1 MNQMISLINEAFAGE
16 ESVFSGDG
24 QLLTSKESRMVSINL
39 TGFVAYSGQE
49 L

>member
-1 MNQMISLINEAFAGE
+1 MNQIISLINEAFAGE
-16 ESVFSGDG
+16 KSVFSGEG
-24 QLLTSKESRMVSINL
+24 QLVTSKESRVVSINL